1 MNAPHLNGLD
11 LNLVRVFDA
20 LIEER
25 NVTRAGH
32 RLGLT
37 QSAVSHALRR
47 LRAILGDELFVRA
60 PEGMRPTP
68 RALEVAPRLREALHL
83 LQNALAPAEFEP
95 AATSR
100 RFVLAANDY
109 VSAVL
114 LPGLTARLREAAP
127 HAALRVRPGSL
138 GIAEALDSGRLDLAI
153 GRFGRV
159 PERYASE
166 PLFRETVVWALSRD
180 HPLAD
185 GPLTLDRLAGLPH
198 LILSA
203 LGDEVPTVDGFVVE
217 HGLEIRVMRDDASAF
232 QSALAARGLPRM
244 IALTIPHALAAPW
257 IVGRSDV
264 AALLPRRLAT
274 VFEGPCR
281 LKLFDPPYP
290 SPPFEWMALWHKGRG
305 DQPAMAWF
313 RRLLRE
319 VAESL

>member
-1 MNAPHLNGLD
+1 MNHPHFKGLD

-25 NVTRAGH
+25 NVTRAGD

-47 LRAILGDELFVRA
+47 LRRILGDELFLRG

-68 RALEVAPRLREALHL
+68 RALEVAPRLREALL
-83 LQNALAPAEFEP
+83 LLENALAPAVFEP
-95 AATSR
+95 AATTR

-114 LPGLTARLREAAP
+114 LPGLMARMRREAP
-127 HAALRVRPGSL
+127 HAELRIRPGSP
-138 GIAEALDSGRLDLAI
+138 GVAEALDSGRVDLAI

-159 PERYASE
+159 PERFACE
-166 PLFRETVVWALSRD
+166 PLLSETVVWALSRD

-185 GPLTLDRLAGLPH
+185 GPLTLERLAGLPH

-203 LGDEVPTVDGFVVE
+203 LGQEVQTIDGYVVE
-217 HGLEIRVMRDDASAF
+217 HGLEIRVVRDDASAF

-244 IALTIPHALAAPW
+244 IALTVPHALAAPW
-257 IVGRSDV
+257 IVSRSDM
-264 AALLPRRLAT
+264 AALLPRRLA
-274 VFEGPCR
+274 VAFEGPCR
-281 LKLFDPPYP
+281 LRLFEPPYP

-305 DQPAMAWF
+305 DQPELAWF
-313 RRLLRE
+313 RGLLRE
-319 VAESL
+319 VAAGL